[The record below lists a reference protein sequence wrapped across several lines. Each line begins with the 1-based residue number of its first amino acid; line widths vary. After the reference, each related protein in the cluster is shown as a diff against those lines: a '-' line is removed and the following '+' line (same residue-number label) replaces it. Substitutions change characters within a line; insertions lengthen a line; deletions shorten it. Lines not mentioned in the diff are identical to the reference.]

1 MKTPLSLGLMFA
13 AACALPAC
21 SSDEGADR
29 PIGAAGS
36 TAVAGSGGAPAGGSG
51 GAPAA
56 GGGGAGGT
64 GGGASSA
71 YTAGPALVITPTA
84 TGANVID
91 ENGESGIS
99 GGVILA
105 QSTMAAPA
113 VTAHEAGKLCWSG
126 ETAVVLND
134 DYDTYWGAELALDL
148 LLAADPT
155 APAAPADAGAD
166 AGGGELVR
174 QPWPVGDV
182 VGFSFV
188 IESNGATGVV
198 PVGREDIRFK
208 ALPAGSDPALDTF
221 CNQVNDPMALTNPV
235 EVPLSEITWQCW
247 AAGNPS
253 VAEPQL
259 NTVPTP
265 GGTLTVRDNPNA
277 LLSIS
282 WQVSAN
288 ITSETPFNFCISDI
302 KPLYAAAAQ

>member
-1 MKTPLSLGLMFA
+1 MKTPLSLGLMIA

-21 SSDEGADR
+21 SSDEGEER
-29 PIGAAGS
+29 PVGGAGATATAGS
-36 TAVAGSGGAPAGGSG
+36 AGAPSGGTG

-64 GGGASSA
+64 GGAPASA

-91 ENGESGIS
+91 EDGDSGIS

-105 QSTMAAPA
+105 QSTMATPA
-113 VTAHEAGKLCWSG
+113 VTAHEDGRLCWSG
-126 ETAVVLND
+126 ETATVLNM
-134 DYDTYWGAELALDL
+134 DYGTYWGAELALDL
-148 LLAADPT
+148 LLEEDPN
-155 APAAPADAGAD
+155 APPPAADAGAD
-166 AGGGELVR
+166 AGGGGTLVR
-174 QPWPVGDV
+174 QPWPIPPGL
-182 VGFSFV
+182 VGFSFE
-188 IESNGATGVV
+188 IEANGATGVV

-221 CNQVNDPMALTNPV
+221 CNQVNDPVALTNPV
-235 EVPLSEITWQCW
+235 EVPLSEITWECW

-265 GGTLTVRDNPNA
+265 GATLTTRTNPNA

-288 ITSETPFNFCISDI
+288 ITANTPFNFCISEI
-302 KPLYAAAAQ
+302 KPLYEQ